1 MSPCASSACL
11 DRICAVLVN
20 KIHGIYTKF
29 NANSCWAFAK
39 TTPVFYLQ
47 KNCSG
52 SRNSTNMCARVV
64 CAHTDLINQSEPSSC
79 QGPIRLK
86 NVTLINSNDL
96 SCQYFW
102 GFFLLSVFFSFYKSC
117 KKKKL
122 RKRHF
127 NQFYIDSDFQKQP
140 SIKAAREAGFRRI

>member
-1 MSPCASSACL
+1 MAFIQNSMQIHVELLQKQHQFSTF
-11 DRICAVLVN
+11 RKTVQVLV
-20 KIHGIYTKF
+20 IAQT
-29 NANSCWAFAK
+29 
-39 TTPVFYLQ
+39 
-47 KNCSG
+47 
-52 SRNSTNMCARVV
+52 CARVV